1 LESGDSDEEL
11 AVEEAVVDDQVEKDD
26 EGQIEH
32 DREAVKS
39 SRDQAILDMRMEYG
53 VRMTAAEEK
62 TALKIFPA
70 VKFLLIL
77 NSHPSY

>member
-1 LESGDSDEEL
+1 MELDDSDEEL
-11 AVEEAVVDDQVEKDD
+11 AVEEAVTDGQVEQDD

-39 SRDQAILDMRMEYG
+39 SRDQAILDMHMEYN

-62 TALKIFPA
+62 TVLKIFP
-70 VKFLLIL
+70 VV
-77 NSHPSY
+77 Y